1 MARRARPHIV
11 FVLCGNA
18 GWGDSSAGY
27 LNIKPGQ
34 GFDRYRDKVGAAS
47 R

>member
-1 MARRARPHIV
+1 MAIRARPHIV
-11 FVLCGNA
+11 FVLCGNT
-18 GWGDSSAGY
+18 GWGDSIAEY